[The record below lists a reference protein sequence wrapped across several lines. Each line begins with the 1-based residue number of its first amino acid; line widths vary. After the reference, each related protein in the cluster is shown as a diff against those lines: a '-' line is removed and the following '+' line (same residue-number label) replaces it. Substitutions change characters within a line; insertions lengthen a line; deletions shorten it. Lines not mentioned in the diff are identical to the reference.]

1 MKWTARITWKKVA
14 TFMIGRRDF
23 LKQGIV
29 MVTAISLVSSLI
41 ALGGYVDVGYMI
53 LFLSVMLAIT
63 LVIVLV
69 IAFVLYRQI
78 MKMTGGVVYYKIEKG
93 AVWDDAGIQKTQTD
107 IAAFTVT
114 KRMKN
119 MLVKR
124 RRGAWFRA
132 EGVLYFDSNI
142 TRDEAYAVLH

>member
-63 LVIVLV
+63 LVIELV

-93 AVWDDAGIQKTQTD
+93 AVWDDAGIQKAHTD
-107 IAAFTVT
+107 TAAFTVT
-114 KRMKN
+114 KMKN
-119 MLVKR
+119 MLVTR
-124 RRGAWFRA
+124 RRGAWFRG